1 MAIRALAAQV
11 AAKAV
16 GEGGDDLGENG
27 EDYTPQERA
36 ALVAWHLAHGEG
48 MRTADV
54 EALTGLT
61 WEGARVLMC
70 KLSRVIPIMQ
80 VRGEWVVAC
89 LAEVEWQTG

>member
-1 MAIRALAAQV
+1 M
-11 AAKAV
+11 
-16 GEGGDDLGENG
+16 GEQG
-27 EDYTPQERA
+27 EDYTPQEKA

-80 VRGEWVVAC
+80 VRGRWVVAY
-89 LAEVEWQTG
+89 LAEVM